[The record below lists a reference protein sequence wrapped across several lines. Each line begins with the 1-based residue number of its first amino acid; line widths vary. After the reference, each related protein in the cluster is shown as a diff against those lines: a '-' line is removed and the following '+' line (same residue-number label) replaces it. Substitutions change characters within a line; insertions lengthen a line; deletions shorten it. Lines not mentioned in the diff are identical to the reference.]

1 MSELNIFQR
10 MSADT
15 SKLERVA
22 KNLTVGIRNNAYK
35 AVGEA
40 DVLAA
45 VKPLEEEYG
54 IYSYPVNR
62 DIVETNVL
70 TTTSEYNGQ
79 TSEKKQLFLRIRT
92 VYRFVNVDKPDDY
105 IEITS
110 YADGIDSG
118 DKACG
123 KAMTYA
129 DKYALLKAYKIE
141 TGDDP
146 DQEASGGLKATDRPM
161 NSVKK
166 NEPKNA
172 PAEPQMTVEQALEVK
187 INGVTVKEIYKDKEM
202 KERIAQ
208 IYEASTPEQRTA
220 LNIVNEYIKESR
232 TKK

>member
-10 MSADT
+10 MSAVT

-146 DQEASGGLKATDRPM
+146 DQDPSGDGKSTY
-161 NSVKK
+161 KK
-166 NEPKNA
+166 NKVYRS
-172 PAEPQMTVEQALEVK
+172 AECGAEMTEELYNKTLAHY
-187 INGVTVKEIYKDKEM
+187 GVACCSKEC
-202 KERIAQ
+202 KERLM
-208 IYEASTPEQRTA
+208 S
-220 LNIVNEYIKESR
+220 SS
-232 TKK
+232 KK

>member
-1 MSELNIFQR
+1 MNIYEKMAGITAEL
-10 MSADT
+10 SA
-15 SKLERVA
+15 VA
-22 KNLTVGIRNNAYK
+22 KNLKVGEGKSSYK

-45 VKPLEEEYG
+45 VKPLEGKYKV
-54 IYSYPVNR
+54 YSYPVSR
-62 DIVETNVL
+62 KIIDSDVL
-70 TTTSEYNGQ
+70 TTTKTYNGQ
-79 TSEKKQLFLRIRT
+79 ESTSSKFFMRVET
-92 VYRFVNVDKPDDY
+92 VYRFVNAEDPTEHIDVTTY
-105 IEITS
+105 G
-110 YADGIDSG
+110 DGIDSG
-118 DKACG
+118 DKGCG

-172 PAEPQMTVEQALEVK
+172 PVEPQMTVEQALEIK

-232 TKK
+232 AKK

>member
-10 MSADT
+10 MSAVT

-92 VYRFVNVDKPDDY
+92 VYRFVNVDKPDDF

-129 DKYALLKAYKIE
+129 DKYALLKA
-141 TGDDP
+141 
-146 DQEASGGLKATDRPM
+146 
-161 NSVKK
+161 
-166 NEPKNA
+166 
-172 PAEPQMTVEQALEVK
+172 
-187 INGVTVKEIYKDKEM
+187 
-202 KERIAQ
+202 
-208 IYEASTPEQRTA
+208 
-220 LNIVNEYIKESR
+220 
-232 TKK
+232 